1 MLIAST
7 VLAAIPSFVAAI
19 ILISVFSVRLGW
31 FPTSGAGEGLGD
43 RIYHLFLPS
52 IALSLTFIAL
62 VSRVTRSSM
71 LDELRRE
78 HVEVAISRGMS
89 KRSVVRRHVLRNA
102 LGPILTITGLL
113 VAGLMVASAVVET
126 AFSLNGMGSLL
137 VQSVDKQD
145 FAIVQAIVLLV
156 VFAFVVVNTIVD
168 IAYPF
173 IDPRVDGRECGPMS
187 ILVGVEPR
195 AGRMSRLRSFGGS
208 WLFVLSCAV
217 LVGFVLLAVFAP
229 LLAPYPP
236 DATDLLNSL
245 APPSAE
251 HWLGTNQV
259 GQDTLVPDH
268 LRIADQPDRAAARS
282 SSCRRSSASLLGLL
296 AGWRGGWV
304 DAVLAGSSTSCS
316 RSRVCCWRSWRWPCS
331 ARGCWRR

>member
-1 MLIAST
+1 MTWFVARKLLGMVLTMVVTSFLVFASLYIAPGDPLDFLLQGRSPTPEMVAAVSAQYGLDDPFLVQYWHWLVGVVHLDFGRSLQFREDVSHLIGARLPTTLLLILMSGTLICVVGLAAGIVGALTAGRAADRAVLIAST
-7 VLAAIPSFVAAI
+7 ILAAIPAFVAAI

-43 RIYHLFLPS
+43 RIYHLVLPS

-78 HVEVAISRGMS
+78 HVEVALSRGMTT
-89 KRSVVRRHVLRNA
+89 RSVIRRHVLRNA

-113 VAGLMVASAVVET
+113 VAGLLVASAVVET

-156 VFAFVVVNTIVD
+156 VFAFVIVNTVVD

-173 IDPRVDGRECGPMS
+173 IDPRVTAGP
-187 ILVGVEPR
+187 G
-195 AGRMSRLRSFGGS
+195 
-208 WLFVLSCAV
+208 
-217 LVGFVLLAVFAP
+217 
-229 LLAPYPP
+229 
-236 DATDLLNSL
+236 
-245 APPSAE
+245 
-251 HWLGTNQV
+251 
-259 GQDTLVPDH
+259 
-268 LRIADQPDRAAARS
+268 AR
-282 SSCRRSSASLLGLL
+282 
-296 AGWRGGWV
+296 
-304 DAVLAGSSTSCS
+304 
-316 RSRVCCWRSWRWPCS
+316 
-331 ARGCWRR
+331 